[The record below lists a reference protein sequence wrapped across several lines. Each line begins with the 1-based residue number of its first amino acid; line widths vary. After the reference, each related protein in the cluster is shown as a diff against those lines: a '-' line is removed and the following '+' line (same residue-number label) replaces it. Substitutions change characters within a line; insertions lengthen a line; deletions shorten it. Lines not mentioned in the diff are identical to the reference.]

1 MIEIHDNLVDENYA
15 NRLRNILLSPNF
27 PWYYLPETTP
37 LDGKHDFGTL
47 THIFDHIDVSNKK
60 SEYIGTALTLLDLFS
75 VSTGYKIDK
84 IIRSRSNLVI
94 GYPGLQ
100 DRMSDKHIDY
110 DIPHHV
116 ILYYVCGNAN
126 TVFFNEDGSIM
137 QEVESKTGRFV
148 IFNGSLMHSIRI
160 PDATRVVFNFNVILK

>member
-1 MIEIHDNLVDENYA
+1 M
-15 NRLRNILLSPNF
+15 RNTLLSPKF

-37 LDGKHDFGTL
+37 LDGKQDFGTL
-47 THIFDHIDVSNKK
+47 THIFDHIDVSTKK

-126 TVFFNEDGSIM
+126 TVFFNKDESIM
-137 QEVESKTGRFV
+137 QEVESKPGRFV
-148 IFNGSLMHSIRI
+148 IFDGSLMHAIRI

>member
-1 MIEIHDNLVDENYA
+1 MIEIHDNLVDKNYA
-15 NRLRNILLSPNF
+15 NRLRNILLSPKF

-37 LDGKHDFGTL
+37 LDGKHDFATL
-47 THIFDHIDVSNKK
+47 THIFDHDEVSDEK

-75 VSTGYKIDK
+75 VSTGYKFS
-84 IIRSRSNLVI
+84 RVMRMRSNLLI

-100 DRMSDKHIDY
+100 DRMSDRHIDY
-110 DIPHHV
+110 NIPHHV
-116 ILYYVCGNAN
+116 ILYYVCGNGN

-148 IFNGSLMHSIRI
+148 IFDGSLMHCIRI
-160 PDATRVVFNFNVILK
+160 PDSTRVVFNFNIILK

>member
-1 MIEIHDNLVDENYA
+1 MIEIHDNLLSENYS
-15 NRLRNILLSPNF
+15 NRLRDILLSPKF

-37 LDGKHDFGTL
+37 FDGKRDFGTL
-47 THIFDHIDVSNKK
+47 THIFDHTGVSNKK
-60 SEYIGTALTLLDLFS
+60 SEYIGTALTLLEKFS
-75 VSTGYKIDK
+75 VSTGHKIDT

-94 GYPGLQ
+94 GYPELQ
-100 DRMSDKHIDY
+100 DKMSDRHIDY

-148 IFNGSLMHSIRI
+148 IFDGSLMHCIRI

>member
-1 MIEIHDNLVDENYA
+1 MLEIHDNLVNENYA

-37 LDGKHDFGTL
+37 FDGAHDFGTL
-47 THIFDHIDVSNKK
+47 THIFDHEDVSVKT
-60 SEYIGTALTLLDLFS
+60 SEYIGTAITLLELFS
-75 VSTGYKIDK
+75 GSTGYKIDK

-94 GYPGLQ
+94 GYPGLH

-126 TVFFNEDGSIM
+126 TVFFNEDGSIL

-148 IFNGSLMHSIRI
+148 IFDGSLMHSIRI
-160 PDATRVVFNFNVILK
+160 PEATRVVFNFNVILK